1 MSKADAGPS
10 LQGVRVE
17 PRYSYDKNRSKSR
30 SVDFV
35 YVNSA
40 YVGSVNDVNQSR
52 LEPPP
57 TTVIREQYW
66 ACSKWPMGQRIL
78 AITVGVLL
86 GTVIGLTIL
95 VVIRGDDDNFPDIL
109 RRVPVED

>member
-1 MSKADAGPS
+1 MSKQRPGSS
-10 LQGVRVE
+10 LQTVRVE
-17 PRYSYDKNRSKSR
+17 PRYSYNKEREKSK

-40 YVGSVNDVNQSR
+40 FVNSVDNVNQPVQ
-52 LEPPP
+52 EPP

-95 VVIRGDDDNFPDIL
+95 VVIRGDDEDMPNLL
-109 RRVPVED
+109 RLQPKQ